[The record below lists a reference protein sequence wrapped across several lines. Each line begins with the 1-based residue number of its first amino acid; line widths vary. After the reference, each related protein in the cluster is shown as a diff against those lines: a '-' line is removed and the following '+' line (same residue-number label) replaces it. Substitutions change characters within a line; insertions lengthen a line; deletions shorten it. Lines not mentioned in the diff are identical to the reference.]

1 MPKYMI
7 TLEQHKE
14 KIIRASSLNVA
25 QQRAEK
31 MEKGN
36 WIISEVKEAPEE

>member
-1 MPKYMI
+1 MPKYRI

-14 KIIRASSLNVA
+14 KIIRASSLTIA

-31 MEKGN
+31 MEKGK
-36 WIISEVKEAPEE
+36 WVISEVREAPEE

>member
-1 MPKYMI
+1 MPKYII

-14 KIIRASSLNVA
+14 KIIRASSLGVA
-25 QQRAEK
+25 HQRAGK

-36 WIISEVKEAPEE
+36 WVVSEVKEAPEE

>member
-1 MPKYMI
+1 MPKYII

-14 KIIRASSLNVA
+14 KTIRASSLDVA

-31 MEKGN
+31 MEKEN
-36 WIISEVKEAPEE
+36 WIISEVKKAPEE

>member
-14 KIIRASSLNVA
+14 KIIRASSLNIA

-36 WIISEVKEAPEE
+36 WIISEVKEAPQE